1 MKQNDSFLLQELAGV
16 PYLLPYGQM
25 IASHRRG
32 LKTNATGAYL
42 WNLLE
47 EEHSLEE
54 ILHTSAIHYGIPKE
68 ALDEFNLEISA
79 FLTQLKAYD
88 ILTDTSC
95 CAATGH
101 AGNTALSVTN
111 GTGSMALSATDGTG
125 NTECTTLDRFGS
137 TNHNATDRLRTVLA
151 QLNDSRA
158 KALSSFGSS
167 GRQQDGINESCNIS
181 FSIGGI
187 LLTYHG
193 PETAFPPEFEPFCTA
208 DTSGLERQTVL
219 LHPYLPK
226 ETPHGKLLLQNFE
239 LNIIE
244 QADAF
249 LLHFPRAKHHL
260 ELHLSKEGHTVHCYS
275 LPPYNAEFHYDFFHA
290 LRLTYLY
297 LAQKHTMAALH
308 SASILYRDRLWLFS
322 GPSGMG
328 KSTHTGL
335 WNEQFHTPVING
347 DLNLLAIKNGTPVV
361 HGIPWCG
368 TSGIRS
374 TKTYPLGG
382 ILLLE
387 RDTKNFVEELSP
399 DQKLLFVTQRLV
411 SPSWTKEQWKK
422 NLDIVT
428 QATADCLVCK
438 LHCTKEPEAAEVMK
452 KKIDA
457 FLSVFSQ

>member
-42 WNLLE
+42 WNLLK

-54 ILHTSAIHYGIPKE
+54 ILHASAVHYGIPKE
-68 ALDEFNLEISA
+68 ALDEFNLEISS
-79 FLTQLKAYD
+79 FLNHLKAYD

-95 CAATGH
+95 C
-101 AGNTALSVTN
+101 TA
-111 GTGSMALSATDGTG
+111 D
-125 NTECTTLDRFGS
+125 
-137 TNHNATDRLRTVLA
+137 NASGKLRTVLA
-151 QLNDSRA
+151 QLKDSRA
-158 KALSSFGSS
+158 KALSFPDCS
-167 GRQQDGINESCNIS
+167 GRQQDGTSQSCNIS

-193 PETAFPPEFEPFCTA
+193 PKTAFPPEFDDFCPQG
-208 DTSGLERQTVL
+208 DTFSKAKQSVF
-219 LHPYLPK
+219 LHPYLP
-226 ETPHGKLLLQNFE
+226 EELPHGKLLLQNFE

-244 QADAF
+244 QPEEY
-249 LLHFPRAKHHL
+249 LLHFPCAKTHL
-260 ELHLSKEGHTVHCYS
+260 ELHISKSGSTVHCYS
-275 LPPYNAEFHYDFFHA
+275 LPPYTAEFHYDFFHA
-290 LRLTYLY
+290 LRLAFLY
-297 LAQKHTMAALH
+297 LAQKHDMAALH

-328 KSTHTGL
+328 KSTHTRL
-335 WNEQFHTPVING
+335 WNEQFHMPVING

-374 TKTYPLGG
+374 TRTYPLGG

-411 SPSWTKEQWKK
+411 SPSWTKEQWQK

-438 LHCTKEPEAAEVMK
+438 LHCTKEAEAAEVMK

-457 FLSVFSQ
+457 FLSSK

>member
-1 MKQNDSFLLQELAGV
+1 MKQNNSYLLQELAGV

-54 ILHTSAIHYGIPKE
+54 LLHTSAVHYGIPKE
-68 ALDEFNLEISA
+68 ALDEFNSEISA

-88 ILTDTSC
+88 ILTDASC
-95 CAATGH
+95 CAAADHTG
-101 AGNTALSVTN
+101 NMALSV
-111 GTGSMALSATDGTG
+111 TDGTG
-125 NTECTTLDRFGS
+125 NTECNTTDSFGN
-137 TNHNATDRLRTVLA
+137 TNHNATDRLRTVLT

-158 KALSSFGSS
+158 KALSSHDCS
-167 GRQQDGINESCNIS
+167 GRQQDSTSQSCNIS

-187 LLTYHG
+187 RLTYHG
-193 PETAFPPEFEPFCTA
+193 PETAVPPEFEPFCTT
-208 DTSGLERQTVL
+208 DSPGLERQTIL
-219 LHPYLPK
+219 LHSYLPK
-226 ETPHGKLLLQNFE
+226 EMPHGKLLLQNFE

-244 QADAF
+244 QADTF

-260 ELHLSKEGHTVHCYS
+260 ELHISKEGSTVHCYS
-275 LPPYNAEFHYDFFHA
+275 LPPYTAEFHYDFFHA

-335 WNEQFHTPVING
+335 WNELFHTPVING

-374 TKTYPLGG
+374 TETYPLGG
-382 ILLLE
+382 IILLE
-387 RDTKNFVEELSP
+387 RSEKNFVEELSP

-452 KKIDA
+452 KRIDS
-457 FLSVFSQ
+457 FC